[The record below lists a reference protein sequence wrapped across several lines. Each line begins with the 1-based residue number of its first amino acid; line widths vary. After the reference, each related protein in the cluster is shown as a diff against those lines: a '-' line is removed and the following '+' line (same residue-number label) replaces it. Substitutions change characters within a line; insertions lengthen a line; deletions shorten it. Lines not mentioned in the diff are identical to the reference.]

1 MKRIFIAL
9 KVEPGETLLRML
21 SSLKAMPGNEK
32 ITWVDPANFHLTMA
46 FPGNTE
52 DERIIVASIM
62 LKQKCTGF
70 GEFGFKLSGS
80 GVFKSFSDPRIIWI
94 GTENHEKVTDLNN
107 LITTG
112 LKDTGF
118 KIEERQFR
126 PHITLG
132 RIKSIK
138 DKEALKSV
146 VSRYQN
152 TFFQEVPVTEV
163 ILFESILKP
172 TGPVYKP
179 IGRFRL

>member
-1 MKRIFIAL
+1 
-9 KVEPGETLLRML
+9 ML
-21 SSLKAMPGNEK
+21 SSLKALLDNEK
-32 ITWVDPANFHLTMA
+32 ITWVDPGNIHLTMA
-46 FPGNTE
+46 FLGNTE
-52 DERIIVASIM
+52 DERIIVAAIM

-70 GEFGFKLSGS
+70 GEFGFNLSGT

-94 GTENHEKVTDLNN
+94 GTEHPEKVTDLNN
-107 LITTG
+107 LIITG

-138 DKEALKSV
+138 DNEAFKSV

-179 IGRFRL
+179 IGRFRLR